1 MYQVDRKLLNADGS
15 KNLDAAIEAG
25 HQARSQALKAFIAM
39 AGAEAARLIRIYRA
53 WRLSRPAT
61 SSIGAGDGS
70 AGVSVS

>member
-15 KNLDAAIEAG
+15 VNLDAAIEAG
-25 HQARSQALKAFIAM
+25 RQARSQALKAFIAM
-39 AGAEAARLIRIYRA
+39 TGAGAARLIRIYRV
-53 WRLSRPAT
+53 RRSSSSAT